1 MSITIPPAWYNLAAD
16 MPELSAPY
24 KIPGSGEDVD
34 AAELEGL
41 FPAGV
46 IDQEFNTSD
55 RYIEIP
61 ENVLEFYAK
70 WRPTPF
76 VRASSFEKAI
86 GTKARIYYKYEGA
99 SPIGSH
105 KANSGVAQAYFA
117 KQSGVKRVYS
127 ETGAGQW
134 GSAIAMGSAFF
145 GLDAQVF
152 MVGGSYD
159 GKASRRILMESFGA
173 KVDRSPTS
181 QTAAGRAVFD
191 VDPMNSGNLGLAIA
205 EAVEAAKA
213 DPEGAYAM
221 GSAFNF
227 VCLHQTVIGQELKQ
241 QLRAANIS
249 PDYLVSC
256 IGGGSSFAGL
266 VFPFV
271 ADDQA
276 PEFVAVESSA
286 VPKVTRG
293 RFAYDHGDT
302 AGTTPLLRMYTLGH
316 QFAAPSIHAGGL
328 RYHGL
333 SSQVSELIHRGGA
346 QAVAVGQKEIFDA
359 AMLFAK
365 SEGLIPAPESA
376 HSIAAVIDLAK
387 KHSDEPKDIVF
398 CLTGHGFFD
407 LTAYSKH
414 LNGEIED
421 SAVVPGSIEESLE
434 KIPTL

>member
-1 MSITIPPAWYNLAAD
+1 MTITIPAAWYNLAAE

-24 KIPGSGEDVD
+24 KIPDTGEDIGT
-34 AAELEGL
+34 AELEGL

-55 RYIEIP
+55 RYIDIP
-61 ENVLEFYAK
+61 ERVLEFYAK

-76 VRASSFEKAI
+76 VRANSLEKSI
-86 GTKARIYYKYEGA
+86 RTKSRIYYKYEGA

-117 KQSGVKRVYS
+117 HQSGVKRVYS

-159 GKASRRILMESFGA
+159 GKANRRILMESFGA
-173 KVDRSPTS
+173 RVDRSPTA
-181 QTAAGRAVFD
+181 QTVAGRAVFD
-191 VDPMNSGNLGLAIA
+191 VDPKNSGNLGLAIA

-271 ADDQA
+271 ADEQT
-276 PEFVAVESSA
+276 PEFIAVESSA

-316 QFAAPSIHAGGL
+316 QFAAPAIHAGGL

-333 SSQVSELIHRGGA
+333 SSQVSELIHQGGA
-346 QAVAVGQKEIFDA
+346 QAVAVGQRQIFEA

-365 SEGLIPAPESA
+365 TEGLIPAPESA

-387 KHSDEPKDIVF
+387 RHSDEPKDIVF

-407 LTAYSKH
+407 LTAYAKH
-414 LNGEIED
+414 LNGEIQD
-421 SAVVPGSIEESLE
+421 SDIAPGAIEASLA
-434 KIPTL
+434 KIPVQ

>member
-1 MSITIPPAWYNLAAD
+1 MAVTIPHAWYNLAAD

-24 KIPGSGEDVD
+24 KIPDTGEDVD

-55 RYIEIP
+55 RYIQIP
-61 ENVLEFYAK
+61 DKVMEFYAK

-76 VRASSFEKAI
+76 VRADSLEKAI
-86 GTKARIYYKYEGA
+86 GTKSRIFYKYEGA

-117 KQSGVKRVYS
+117 KHAGVKRVYS

-145 GLDAQVF
+145 GLDAKVF

-159 GKASRRILMESFGA
+159 AKASRRILMETFGA
-173 KVDRSPTS
+173 AVDRSPTA

-191 VDPMNSGNLGLAIA
+191 VDPTNSGSLGLAIA

-241 QLRAANIS
+241 QLHDADIS

-271 ADDQA
+271 TDERS

-316 QFAAPSIHAGGL
+316 QFAAPAIHAGGL

-333 SSQVSELIHRGGA
+333 SSQVSELIHGGGA
-346 QAVAVGQKEIFDA
+346 TAVAVGQREIFDA
-359 AMLFAK
+359 AVLFAK

-387 KHSDEPKDIVF
+387 KHADDPKDIVF

-407 LTAYSKH
+407 LAAYSKH
-414 LNGEIED
+414 LNGEIEASD
-421 SAVVPGSIEESLE
+421 VVPGSIESSLA
-434 KIPTL
+434 KIPAL